1 MNELVFIE
9 LIIGCGIINFLW
21 QIQKE
26 LGKIN
31 ANLINLSN
39 IVEDH
44 EHRLRA
50 IEGEL

>member
-1 MNELVFIE
+1 MELAFIE

-26 LGKIN
+26 HGMIN
-31 ANLINLSN
+31 AKLNNLYH

-44 EHRLRA
+44 ENRLRN
-50 IEGEL
+50 IEGDL

>member
-1 MNELVFIE
+1 MELAFVE

-31 ANLINLSN
+31 ANLNNLYH

-44 EHRLRA
+44 ENRLRK
-50 IEGEL
+50 IEGDL

>member
-1 MNELVFIE
+1 MHLAFVE

-31 ANLINLSN
+31 ANLNNLYH

-44 EHRLRA
+44 ENVLRK
-50 IEGEL
+50 IEGDL